1 MSVFEKNEG
10 NQRDILQNA
19 LLVYLRQEITL
30 FQNLLSNISQQEYT
44 LLTGNLSLREE
55 LLSAYKKLE
64 KEQKKWTK
72 ERSLRMK
79 QLFEIAS
86 LTEGNSSL
94 ETLFDSSNED
104 HWEILSLFQNLNI
117 LTDKVESQKERNK
130 VLFKMIQKGGS
141 MSQSTGGLKTKPLYV
156 EKKKKKPLLITIE
169 YPEEN
174 SRL

>member
-1 MSVFEKNEG
+1 MPAFEKNER

-30 FQNLLSNISQQEYT
+30 FQDLLSNISQQEYT
-44 LLTGNLSLREE
+44 LLTGNLVLREA
-55 LLSAYKKLE
+55 LQSDYKKLE

-86 LTEGNSSL
+86 LKEDHSSL
-94 ETLFDSSNED
+94 ESLFNPSNED
-104 HWEILSLFQNLNI
+104 HWEILSLFRNLNI
-117 LTDKVESQKERNK
+117 LTDKVESQKGRNK
-130 VLFKMIQKGGS
+130 DLCKMIRRGGS
-141 MSQSTGGLKTKPLYV
+141 ISQSTGELKTKPLYV